1 MGKKGIYVFLALIL
15 ALHIFAFTYQ
25 LVNNN
30 YFLADSFEYLQEA
43 ENIFSQ
49 GKFYCGNLNEQINPD
64 LFTKRPPLYPLFI
77 GFSQLF
83 PGKIIPLLLFQNL
96 LSLFNIL
103 IILKL
108 AFRYFKL
115 NKTLIFI
122 FILFSPAQAIYAN
135 LVMSEILFQTLLIM
149 MVLYFLSFI
158 KSEKIKHFFLS
169 ALFLILAMLTKPVI
183 FPFAF
188 IMIALGLLYAFRKKM
203 FGIFL
208 ISIIPFL
215 IVNAYKYWNF
225 ERTGYYHFSSITN
238 INLVNYNTN
247 FFLSKTKG
255 IEEANR
261 KNAKIYEEAS
271 KLSDYGSQQE
281 YLKNQAMEIIKN
293 DLIKYSVFHLK
304 GSFRF
309 FIDPGRFDIYNF
321 FGLEEDVESGFLYTL
336 NEKGFK
342 AAIKQLF
349 SLNPWAIVL
358 LLFILIFNI
367 LKTIGFS
374 LFIFAKGVKPVYK
387 ISIMILPVY
396 IALATGPLGASRFM
410 LPVLLFI
417 ILGAVAFYGNKF
429 SIFNKK

>member
-1 MGKKGIYVFLALIL
+1 MGKKGNYVLIGL
-15 ALHIFAFTYQ
+15 VVCIHIFAFTYQ
-25 LVNNN
+25 ILNKS

-43 ENIFSQ
+43 ENIFEQ
-49 GKFYCGNLNEQINPD
+49 GLFYCGDLNEQINPD
-64 LFTKRPPLYPLFI
+64 LYTKRPPLYPIFI
-77 GFSQLF
+77 GLSQLL
-83 PGKIIPLLLFQNL
+83 PGKIIPLLLLQNL

-103 IILKL
+103 ILLKIVT
-108 AFRYFKL
+108 RYFKVS
-115 NKTLIFI
+115 KTLIFI
-122 FILFSPAQAIYAN
+122 FILFSPVQAIYAN
-135 LVMSEILFQTLLIM
+135 LVMSEILFQTLILM

-158 KSEKIKHFFLS
+158 KSEKTKHFLLS
-169 ALFLILAMLTKPVI
+169 TLFLVLAMLTKPVM

-188 IMIALGLLYAFRKKM
+188 VTIALGLFYAFRKKM
-203 FGIFL
+203 LKIFL
-208 ISIIPFL
+208 LSLFPFL
-215 IVNAYKYWNF
+215 MVNAYKYWNF
-225 ERTGYYHFSSITN
+225 ERTGYYHYSSITN

-255 IEEANR
+255 VEEANR
-261 KNAKIYEEAS
+261 INAEIHEEAS
-271 KLSDYGSQQE
+271 KLSDYASQQV
-281 YLKNQAMEIIKN
+281 YLKKRATEIIKN
-293 DLIKYSVFHLK
+293 DLIKYSIFHIK

-336 NEKGFK
+336 NEKGFMT
-342 AAIKQLF
+342 ALKQLF

-358 LLFILIFNI
+358 LLFILFFNV
-367 LKTIGFS
+367 LKTIGFG
-374 LFIFAKGVKPVYK
+374 LFIFTKGVKPVYK